1 MTTWKQAAQRAICSG
16 TAAALFSAA
25 MLALCGKIEGRSSAG
40 PLNGPS
46 QWIWGHSAAHRRRPT
61 LRHTLIGYLIHHAAS
76 IGWAIPHE
84 KYITGRLKRPS
95 NSHRLLAGA
104 ATAAFA
110 CAVDFRVARGR
121 LQPGF
126 DKQLSRKS
134 LALVYAAFGL
144 GLAFSCRRRKHE
156 GFL

>member
-1 MTTWKQAAQRAICSG
+1 M
-16 TAAALFSAA
+16 
-25 MLALCGKIEGRSSAG
+25 
-40 PLNGPS
+40 
-46 QWIWGHSAAHRRRPT
+46 RRRPT
-61 LRHTLIGYLIHHAAS
+61 LRYTLIGYLIHHAAS

-84 KYITGRLKRPS
+84 KYITGRIKRPS
-95 NSHRLLAGA
+95 PSHRLLAGT

-110 CAVDFRVARGR
+110 CAVDFQVARGR

-126 DKQLSRKS
+126 DKQLGRKS

-144 GLAFSCRRRKHE
+144 GLAFSCRRRKHD